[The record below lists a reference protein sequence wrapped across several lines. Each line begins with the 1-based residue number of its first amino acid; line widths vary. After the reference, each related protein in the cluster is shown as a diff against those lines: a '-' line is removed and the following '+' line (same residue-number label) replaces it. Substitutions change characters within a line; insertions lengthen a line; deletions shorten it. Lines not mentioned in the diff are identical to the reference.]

1 MNLLRTDLKEAC
13 SYNILLMGELE
24 RNPGN
29 LLCPE
34 IIDKFKN
41 QSTQVD
47 LVNIDLLTTRIEEL

>member
-24 RNPGN
+24 KNPVN
-29 LLCPE
+29 LLLPE
-34 IIDKFKN
+34 INDNFKN

-47 LVNIDLLTTRIEEL
+47 LVNIDQLTTKIEEL